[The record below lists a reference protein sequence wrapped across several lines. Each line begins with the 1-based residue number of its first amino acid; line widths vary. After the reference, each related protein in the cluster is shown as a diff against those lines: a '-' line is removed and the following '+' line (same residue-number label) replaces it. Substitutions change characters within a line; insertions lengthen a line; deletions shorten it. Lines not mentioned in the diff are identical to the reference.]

1 MENTVVWFDIPVKN
15 LQRAMNFY
23 QQILALNLQKLEQA
37 PVPTA
42 FFPFGP
48 GVASGALVESTEI
61 KPGKQGSTVYL
72 NAGKDLAVPLAKV
85 EKSGGKVLQKK
96 TAIGPHGYIAY
107 VEDTE
112 GNRIGLHSMD

>member
-15 LQRAMNFY
+15 LQRAMDFY
-23 QQILALNLQKLEQA
+23 QKVLAVELHKLEQA

-42 FFPFGP
+42 FFPFAP
-48 GVASGALVESTEI
+48 GVASGALVQSAQT
-61 KPGKQGSTVYL
+61 KPGAQGSTVYL

-85 EKSGGKVLQKK
+85 EKSGGKVLQAK
-96 TAIGPHGYIAY
+96 TAIGPHGYVAY

-112 GNRIGLHSMD
+112 GNRVGLHSIN